1 MLGNVAMLQAR
12 MESSRLPGKVL
23 LPINGKPMIEW
34 QIQRILQS
42 KLIEKLVI
50 VIPNN
55 LENNVLNNTL
65 RDFGVDVYR
74 GSLNNVFDRFYKA
87 SRIFQSKTV
96 IRLTAD
102 CPLVMPDMIDEM
114 LNYFIKHKPKLDY
127 LSNGLVESLPDG
139 LDVEIFNSKI
149 LQTLSEN
156 SLTKEEKE
164 NVTLRIWRNP
174 QIFSVANFPHP
185 HDLGN
190 ERWTVDYPGDFQFI
204 AEMFSHFGD
213 RSVNIKIADVLEYV
227 RLNPTKVNKIS
238 NAYRNI
244 MLKDTSKHDDTIML

>member
-34 QIQRILQS
+34 QIKRILQS

-55 LENNVLNNTL
+55 LENNVLNNAL

-74 GSLNNVFDRFYKA
+74 GSLNNVFDRFYEA
-87 SRIFQSKTV
+87 SKIFQSETV

-114 LNYFIKHKPKLDY
+114 LNYFIEHKPDY
-127 LSNGLVESLPDG
+127 LCNAIVETLPDG
-139 LDVEIFNSKI
+139 LDIEIFNSKI

-174 QIFSVANFPHP
+174 QIFSVANFPHAYN
-185 HDLGN
+185 LGN
-190 ERWTVDYPGDFQFI
+190 ERWTVDYPEDFQFI

-227 RLNPTKVNKIS
+227 RLNPTKANKIS
-238 NAYRNI
+238 SAYRNI
-244 MLKDTSKHDDTIML
+244 MLKNISKESL